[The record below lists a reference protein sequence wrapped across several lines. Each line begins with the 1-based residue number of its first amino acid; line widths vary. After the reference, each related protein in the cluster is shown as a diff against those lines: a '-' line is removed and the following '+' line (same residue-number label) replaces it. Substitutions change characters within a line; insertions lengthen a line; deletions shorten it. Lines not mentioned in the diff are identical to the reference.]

1 MSFWT
6 PENLRVVLA
15 GQWIRRPDAAR
26 TAALSGLSTD
36 SRAIRSDQVFLALRG
51 EKTDGHAYLASAA
64 ASGSPLLIVDDE
76 AAVAAASG
84 TIGADVGVLK
94 VADTGQALLKLA
106 QAYRRTLDSTRVI
119 AVGGSNGK
127 TTTVRLIQSVLSG
140 TLRGTASQKSFNNA
154 VGVPLTILSA
164 RKGDQFLICEVGTNA
179 PGEIAPLASVV
190 EPDIAVITSIG
201 REHLEGLGSLD
212 GVVAEEASLIGS
224 LKPGGIAIVTAD
236 APGLVAR
243 VRTMLTSMPGR
254 SMLTFGTSPDADLR
268 VTEANATPDGV
279 RLCLNGRTWH
289 ELGLMGLHNATNA
302 AAAIAVARRLGVDSA
317 AIDTGLAS
325 ASGPPMRLERSTV
338 GGIRF
343 VNDAYNAN
351 PESALAAIRAFG
363 DAVTTPEARAAYGRR
378 VVILGDML
386 ELGEAAP
393 DLHREVGEALAQ
405 VGWVDLVVLVGRLM
419 LFASPSLAKTLGGER
434 VAHVPDLDSG
444 GAADVA
450 AMLRA
455 SDVVLLKGSRGMR
468 LERIL
473 EAVRTRTAESL
484 LPGPEPKPIGNTPAP
499 AIPVSPVKSVTSVT
513 PTTPA
518 TPSSARETAR

>member
-15 GQWIRRPDAAR
+15 GQWIRRPDVAR

-201 REHLEGLGSLD
+201 REHLDTHAPACRDKERDLVLGVHHRGDEGRHVLRRIVRLQICSLVAD
-212 GVVAEEASLIGS
+212 QGVACCMGFIEGVVA
-224 LKPGGIAIVTAD
+224 
-236 APGLVAR
+236 
-243 VRTMLTSMPGR
+243 
-254 SMLTFGTSPDADLR
+254 
-268 VTEANATPDGV
+268 
-279 RLCLNGRTWH
+279 CL
-289 ELGLMGLHNATNA
+289 
-302 AAAIAVARRLGVDSA
+302 LGV
-317 AIDTGLAS
+317 
-325 ASGPPMRLERSTV
+325 
-338 GGIRF
+338 
-343 VNDAYNAN
+343 
-351 PESALAAIRAFG
+351 
-363 DAVTTPEARAAYGRR
+363 
-378 VVILGDML
+378 
-386 ELGEAAP
+386 
-393 DLHREVGEALAQ
+393 
-405 VGWVDLVVLVGRLM
+405 
-419 LFASPSLAKTLGGER
+419 
-434 VAHVPDLDSG
+434 VP
-444 GAADVA
+444 
-450 AMLRA
+450 
-455 SDVVLLKGSRGMR
+455 
-468 LERIL
+468 
-473 EAVRTRTAESL
+473 
-484 LPGPEPKPIGNTPAP
+484 
-499 AIPVSPVKSVTSVT
+499 
-513 PTTPA
+513 
-518 TPSSARETAR
+518 